1 MYTFKKV
8 ENQWWFVCDSTEKL
22 LEYEEKTYHSLF
34 RKYINGIRQGKTEEN
49 ICLLAELFAMDKEST
64 AFQGLNACITQSELE
79 KIACIESGK
88 TIWLNEDGGWNCG
101 FPQEQVL
108 AEIRKKMLLFPT
120 YFEQDIRITQF
131 MGEAKGTHFYAYI
144 GNIEVCEFING
155 QKIIKWDTYE
165 EAYERALRYCYRE
178 E

>member
-8 ENQWWFVCDSTEKL
+8 DNQWWFVCDSVDKL
-22 LEYEEKTYHSLF
+22 LEYEDKTYHSLF
-34 RKYINGIRQGKTEEN
+34 RKYINAIRQGKVEEN
-49 ICLLAELFAMDKEST
+49 VYLLAELLAMDENST
-64 AFQGLNACITQSELE
+64 TFQGLNEYIQQSELE

-88 TIWLNEDGGWNCG
+88 AIWLNEDGGWNCG
-101 FPQEQVL
+101 LPQEQVL
-108 AEIRKKMLLFPT
+108 AEMRKKMLLFPT
-120 YFEQDIRITQF
+120 YFEQDIRIKRF

-144 GNIEVCEFING
+144 GNVEVCEFING

-178 E
+178 D